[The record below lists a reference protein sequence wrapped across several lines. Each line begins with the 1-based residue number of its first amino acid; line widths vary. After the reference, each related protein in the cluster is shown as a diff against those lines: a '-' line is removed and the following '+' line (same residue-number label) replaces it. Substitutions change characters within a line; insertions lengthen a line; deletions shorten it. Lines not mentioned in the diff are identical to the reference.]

1 MIIKVVRNFLEINS
15 IKDLKA
21 SKIPNE
27 NCKLTLIEP
36 PDFQL
41 NRFFYK
47 QVGKEYRWIERLAWK
62 DSQWI
67 DYIENPKVK
76 TYVLKDKENLVGYF
90 EIIFDFEKKQSEIA
104 YFGILTEYFGKK
116 YGGYLLSEAINK
128 SFKISFDR
136 VWVHTCSLDHKNALK
151 NYQAR
156 GMKIFKS
163 EKINLNIN

>member
-1 MIIKVVRNFLEINS
+1 MIIKVVRNYLEINS

-47 QVGKEYRWIERLAWK
+47 QVGKEYRWIDRLAWK

-116 YGGYLLSEAINK
+116 NGGYLLSEAINK
-128 SFKISFDR
+128 SFKNSIDR
-136 VWVHTCSLDHKNALK
+136 VWGHTCSLDHKNALK